1 MSKIFKETF
10 VIRIIHDTKRLG
22 VQLSKNAEIKSVS
35 FRLQHYWMNFAKY
48 DDPTPTSQNVSVAAI
63 EWTRYSKNIEPW
75 LLVSSQDKVVSR
87 QLEKKLSA
95 LESVYLQR
103 VVSLVN

>member
-48 DDPTPTSQNVSVAAI
+48 DDPTPTTQNASVPA
-63 EWTRYSKNIEPW
+63 RLSG
-75 LLVSSQDKVVSR
+75 LVIRKT
-87 QLEKKLSA
+87 LNLGYWCPNMKKL
-95 LESVYLQR
+95 YL
-103 VVSLVN
+103 NN

>member
-48 DDPTPTSQNVSVAAI
+48 DDPTPTTQNAIVPAI

-75 LLVSSQDKVVSR
+75 LLVS
-87 QLEKKLSA
+87 
-95 LESVYLQR
+95 
-103 VVSLVN
+103 